1 MKLLI
6 VDDNSTNLKLLRA
19 QLESDG
25 HAVLQARNGLE
36 GLDLARTQPLDGVV
50 SDILMPDMDGFQFCL
65 EVRRDPALCHLPFV
79 LYTSTY
85 VASADRE
92 LAARVGADAYL
103 MKPVPPRQIIDAL
116 RQAMRPS
123 GSPPGQAGLR
133 RDDPQ
138 VLRQYSEVLVRKLEE
153 KNRELMRANEELEQR
168 VAERTAELE
177 NSLQELELFS
187 GAVSHDLRNPL
198 HSMSGLVQIVLE
210 TDYAGRQGSEGFR
223 LLSRVIGQTQQM
235 AGLINA
241 LLALAR
247 SSQGELHQEAV
258 DLAALAT
265 EVVEGLR
272 AAEPQRQVQVRIQP
286 GMVAQG
292 DPQLLRA
299 VLDNLLGNAWK
310 YTAQVPAARIEF
322 GQVLGGDARPVYY
335 VRDNGAGFDMRQA
348 ARLFEGF
355 QRLHRAAEFPGH
367 GIGLATV
374 RRIVQRHGGRVWA
387 DATPGAGATFSFV
400 LGPAPVP
407 VPMAGTSG

>member
-1 MKLLI
+1 
-6 VDDNSTNLKLLRA
+6 
-19 QLESDG
+19 
-25 HAVLQARNGLE
+25 
-36 GLDLARTQPLDGVV
+36 
-50 SDILMPDMDGFQFCL
+50 
-65 EVRRDPALCHLPFV
+65 
-79 LYTSTY
+79 
-85 VASADRE
+85 
-92 LAARVGADAYL
+92 
-103 MKPVPPRQIIDAL
+103 
-116 RQAMRPS
+116 MRPS

-223 LLSRVIGQTQQM
+223 LLSRVSGQTQQM